1 MGLMRSL
8 FVLPI
13 VVIVVALLLGC
24 LRGTIDPVTGTGL
37 GLGAVVL
44 LGPVVH
50 PWYLFWALLPLVVTR
65 AMPFYRRG
73 LLLLSVVLALVVPPT
88 GADFFFRGFQLPL
101 AITAGAVMY
110 ALALYVVARLIRA
123 PGDAAADGPGGPDH
137 PDDADGSDNTGAA
150 ATPGDAPAG
159 TRAASDTEPVR

>member
-1 MGLMRSL
+1 MLAA
-8 FVLPI
+8 LPL
-13 VVIVVALLLGC
+13 VVVVLLLGC
-24 LRGTIDPVTGTGL
+24 LRGKVDPVTGTGL

-73 LLLLSVVLALVVPPT
+73 LLLLSVVLALAVPPT

-101 AITAGAVMY
+101 AITAGAAMY
-110 ALALYVVARLIRA
+110 TLALYVVARLIRS
-123 PGDAAADGPGGPDH
+123 PGDAGDAGDPARPDDGTGTPGG
-137 PDDADGSDNTGAA
+137 
-150 ATPGDAPAG
+150 ATAG
-159 TRAASDTEPVR
+159 TRAPSDPEPAR